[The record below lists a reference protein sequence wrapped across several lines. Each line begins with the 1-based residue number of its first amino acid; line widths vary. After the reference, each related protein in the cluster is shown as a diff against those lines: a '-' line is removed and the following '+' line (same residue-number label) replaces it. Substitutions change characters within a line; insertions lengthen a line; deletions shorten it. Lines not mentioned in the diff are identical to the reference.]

1 MTEKNFQMTKDE
13 RNFIET
19 IAKVYAGPEV
29 TRTETAQL
37 IQDIEQRNAV
47 ENKSFLSFSKFAGA
61 AAMMVVCLALIWV
74 TPASQDV
81 QSTERESELIW
92 STLMLDGEDFTS
104 DFADEFYEE
113 EFEEDVDEFPEEYAV
128 LTMIIAAD
136 ASESL
141 EFVE

>member
-1 MTEKNFQMTKDE
+1 
-13 RNFIET
+13 
-19 IAKVYAGPEV
+19 
-29 TRTETAQL
+29 
-37 IQDIEQRNAV
+37 
-47 ENKSFLSFSKFAGA
+47 
-61 AAMMVVCLALIWV
+61 MVVCFALIWV

-128 LTMIIAAD
+128 LTMIIDAD